1 MLKKM
6 FCVCLAVLMLC
17 ASVLIVAAN
26 TESEDTNINEHL
38 VTWWNFE
45 GDAANALKD
54 KATKGTKADDLTKV
68 GDGVTVENG
77 VASIPSAVD
86 NYLWA
91 EASADFNNVSAMT
104 IYVKAQYSH
113 VPDQVH
119 TDFADL
125 ICYPNLYRV
134 YKLKDSASANGG
146 VLEATAFG
154 TTGAKNEYRVRP
166 QTPKSTVLKDN
177 EWFYYAVSME
187 IDGKVGYAT
196 VYISNDGKNYEQT
209 EMQLIFSD
217 TVKADLQSRLA
228 NQAAQMVLGKLLPTD
243 PAAPIPERYIN
254 FQYDDVRF
262 YDTVLT
268 ADELATIIPN
278 SLALDIEEQTTTTE
292 EITTETPTEEVTE
305 PATEAKTEPATEA
318 KTEPATEAPVNEQ
331 TDIKNETNTDGTTSQ
346 NKGCTGSV
354 LTFGAMAIIL
364 SPAVLFT
371 AKKKKK

>member
-17 ASVLIVAAN
+17 ASALIVAAN

-278 SLALDIEEQTTTTE
+278 SLELDTEEQITTTE
-292 EITTETPTEEVTE
+292 EITTETPTEE
-305 PATEAKTEPATEA
+305 ATEPATEA